1 MLLNYVCYYL
11 EIRKKQLYANK
22 KNKVNKEK
30 KRKQKTIYDCVKA
43 ISEVKKM
50 KF

>member
-22 KNKVNKEK
+22 KNKINKEK
-30 KRKQKTIYDCVKA
+30 NENRKRYMIVSKLYPK
-43 ISEVKKM
+43 
-50 KF
+50 